1 MFKRHN
7 KANNYLR
14 NYLEKIIYKLV
25 NRLTSA
31 YVAETRLDTSV
42 TKCLRNN
49 LIGCF
54 ENNCKKILLAKDR
67 SEQIRTELD
76 IE

>member
-14 NYLEKIIYKLV
+14 NDPEKIIYKLV
-25 NRLTSA
+25 DTLTSA

-49 LIGCF
+49 LIGSF
-54 ENNCKKILLAKDR
+54 ENNCEENLMGQRQK
-67 SEQIRTELD
+67 
-76 IE
+76 